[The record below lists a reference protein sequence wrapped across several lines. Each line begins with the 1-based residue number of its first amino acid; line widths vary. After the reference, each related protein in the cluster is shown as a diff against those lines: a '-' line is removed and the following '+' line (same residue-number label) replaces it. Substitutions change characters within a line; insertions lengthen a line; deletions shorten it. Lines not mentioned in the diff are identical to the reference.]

1 MWRDVLNR
9 AGRASGLGG
18 GSGGLVVLPCVLLVC
33 LGCPQAAAQEGVVVT
48 EVLASNQ
55 GILADEDGDYSDWI
69 EIHNAGRTP
78 VDLAGWFLTD
88 STANLTRW
96 RFPATNLIEGA
107 FLVVFASGKD
117 RALAGAPLHTSFSL
131 AAAGER
137 VLLVRPDGGTVASE
151 LAFPAQVTDISYGVA
166 GGGPGHAFFPR
177 PTPGALNGSGL
188 TGWLAPP
195 QFSVQRGFYE
205 EAFWVTLTHSH
216 PDAEIRY
223 TLDGGAPGL
232 PWPTWIALSP
242 PDRSGRGDGVTGLR
256 RTYDPGMTV
265 TATAAPTSGGHVF
278 QKWQEGGAFLSSNA
292 AVAVTLDRPRSL
304 EAVYA
309 PGALAP
315 HKVEEAAAYTL
326 VYSLEIPLQAAF
338 NETGVPYELDYRARA
353 GAFRRVGYYLEL
365 QERRAEPAEY
375 VWVSMD
381 AFTTD
386 VARIGVPIHPT
397 GAFFQQPVRNMNV
410 RSSVPEIVEGDD
422 LAGGHLEFWA
432 GSYNVEN
439 AAQVPGASDL
449 VYDSGDRAS
458 PSDPPGYGSMQVHN
472 SAAGQTLFA
481 FNGWGVATGSAI
493 DVGLGNAPG
502 AHPDWTFARNAS
514 GYEVRKLQ
522 VYVLPVG
529 APVPAAQPQQ
539 AKGVAIGLP
548 GDSDPA
554 ADPVEDVTALP
565 AQTLSIVSSHP
576 DSAVLAQGPIEI
588 HTTSTLRAVAVKPE
602 WHPSPVETHSYLFL
616 PAVVRQ
622 PAEVPGYPHPVLE
635 TGLAHWMSQPVRLD
649 YEMDPD
655 VVEALAYRAAL
666 VPALRSIPSLSLVG
680 KVAEILGP
688 GGVYYGDGAAAGPE
702 SVVSMELL
710 YPEAPA
716 RNLQA
721 NAGLRP
727 QSYPYLKRSFRL
739 VFRDEYGDPTLE
751 ADLLRD
757 APWNTG
763 SVAQQFDRLILRAG
777 GNRSFVTR
785 WNPDDSCYTR
795 DEWVRASQV
804 AMSGHG
810 SHGIF
815 VHLYLNGLYWGLFN
829 AVERPDHFF
838 AANYFGGTEDE
849 YFAINHDGPLS
860 GDSARWD
867 YLTNE
872 LQRKDLSVPAHYQ
885 ELGEYL
891 HLESFC
897 DYLLLN
903 WYSGM
908 ADWPQNNWYASMR
921 TRPEPGPVRFFA
933 WDAEDVWDNE
943 STSGPF
949 DCVGCEGQRGNDGAW
964 VPAEFLR
971 GASKDTGPT
980 IARLFNAAKANPDFR
995 TLLADRAFRHIR
1007 PGGALCDTNAQ
1018 ARWIQI
1024 NEFVREAVIAESAR
1038 WGDARAG
1045 LPGEEGVLR
1054 DRDGVWQREYQRI
1067 LHESMPG
1074 NTARLIAALRAQGYY
1089 PGIDPPALTL
1099 PGGRIEAGSPVELLA
1114 GAGTIYYSLDGSDPR
1129 LPGGDMSAAALL
1141 YSGPIPLTTNTHL
1154 KARLRSG
1161 ATWSALAE
1169 AVYEATPPAV
1179 RVTEI
1184 MFHPGAPSVTEVAA
1198 GFVDAEEFEFL
1209 ELHNLGA
1216 PINLAGHEFTEG
1228 IRYVFPEIQLREG
1241 GDLVLVRNPAAF
1253 ALRYGTNLPVAGP
1266 FAGSLN
1272 NAGERLRLV
1281 DVTGA
1286 LVQEFTYDDA
1296 WYPPTD
1302 GSGYSLVIREPRA
1315 PLATWNDPGSWE
1327 ASAAW
1332 GGSPGQANHP
1342 ARESL
1347 ADWQKRWFGLNNPLS
1362 ALTADPDGD
1371 GWPNLVEFA
1380 HGLDPLTADLVNPI
1394 SATIGQDASDQR
1406 KYLELSFRRRA
1417 SAPEIAYLVEV
1428 SENLHPFGGEPGE
1441 VIETEVIPEPG
1452 SGLETIVLR
1461 ILPSLDSGNTRFV
1474 RIRIQK

>member
-1 MWRDVLNR
+1 MLTRPGGKEFQNGAHPLAILHPLTESGRMWRDVLNR
-9 AGRASGLGG
+9 ASRASGLGRG
-18 GSGGLVVLPCVLLVC
+18 WGALVVLPWVLLVGLVC
-33 LGCPQAAAQEGVVVT
+33 LQSAAQEGVVVT

-55 GILADEDGDYSDWI
+55 RILADEDGDYSDWI
-69 EIHNAGRTP
+69 EIHNAGRIP
-78 VDLAGWFLTD
+78 VDLTGWFLTD
-88 STANLTRW
+88 SAANLTRW
-96 RFPATNLIEGA
+96 RFPATNLLEGA

-131 AAAGER
+131 DAAGER

-151 LAFPAQVTDISYGVA
+151 LAFPAQATDISYGVA

-205 EAFWVTLTHSH
+205 EAFLVTLTHSD

-223 TLDGGAPGL
+223 TLDGTVPAL

-278 QKWQEGGAFLSSNA
+278 QKWQEAGAFLSSNA
-292 AVAVTLDRPRSL
+292 AVAVTLDRPRTL

-326 VYSLEIPLQAAF
+326 V
-338 NETGVPYELDYRARA
+338 
-353 GAFRRVGYYLEL
+353 
-365 QERRAEPAEY
+365 
-375 VWVSMD
+375 
-381 AFTTD
+381 
-386 VARIGVPIHPT
+386 
-397 GAFFQQPVRNMNV
+397 
-410 RSSVPEIVEGDD
+410 
-422 LAGGHLEFWA
+422 
-432 GSYNVEN
+432 
-439 AAQVPGASDL
+439 
-449 VYDSGDRAS
+449 
-458 PSDPPGYGSMQVHN
+458 
-472 SAAGQTLFA
+472 
-481 FNGWGVATGSAI
+481 
-493 DVGLGNAPG
+493 
-502 AHPDWTFARNAS
+502 
-514 GYEVRKLQ
+514 
-522 VYVLPVG
+522 
-529 APVPAAQPQQ
+529 
-539 AKGVAIGLP
+539 
-548 GDSDPA
+548 DSDPA
-554 ADPVEDVTALP
+554 PDPGENVTALP

-739 VFRDEYGDPTLE
+739 VFRDEYGDPALE

-810 SHGIF
+810 SRGIF

-838 AANYFGGTEDE
+838 AASYFGGTEDE

-867 YLTNE
+867 YLASE
-872 LQRKDLSVPAHYQ
+872 LPRKDLSVPAHYQ

-971 GASKDTGPT
+971 SASKNTGPT
-980 IARLFNAAKANPDFR
+980 IARLFNAAKANPDFL
-995 TLLADRAFRHIR
+995 TLLADRAFRHLR
-1007 PGGALCDTNAQ
+1007 PGGALSDTNAQ

-1074 NTARLIAALRAQGYY
+1074 NPARLITALRAQGYY

-1099 PGGRIEAGSPVELLA
+1099 PGGRIEAGSQVELLA
-1114 GAGTIYYSLDGSDPR
+1114 GAGTIYYSLDGLDPR

-1141 YSGPIPLTTNTHL
+1141 YSGPITLTTNIHL

-1241 GDLVLVRNPAAF
+1241 GYLVLVRNPAAF
-1253 ALRYGTNLPVAGP
+1253 ALRYGTNLPIAGP

-1281 DVTGA
+1281 DATGE

-1296 WYPPTD
+1296 WRPPTD
-1302 GSGYSLVIREPRA
+1302 GSGFSLVIREPRA

-1461 ILPSLDSGNTRFV
+1461 ILPSLDSGNARFV